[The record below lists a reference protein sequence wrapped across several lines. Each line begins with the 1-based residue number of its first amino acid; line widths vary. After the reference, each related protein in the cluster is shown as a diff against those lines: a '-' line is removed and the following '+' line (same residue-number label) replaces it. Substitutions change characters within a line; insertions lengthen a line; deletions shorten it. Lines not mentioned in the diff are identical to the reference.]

1 MKLTLPNTYY
11 AFQTGD
17 GCFTFFNSLC
27 LGSGSWVQIQ
37 DLPLTGWKTLNKPLC
52 CSGRSCF
59 VCHWG
64 CKYASLSETCVQ
76 LIGVY
81 WKAFLKGKWES
92 ISNVSLLASQVMDLP
107 RRRWPTLIS
116 WSIIFGLI
124 SAVLLLLL
132 CDIAGENSSPVVT
145 QTRRGALLQ
154 HLHISCPWAS
164 LSFLS
169 SKMGSLGGSI
179 DILYFK
185 TIKYS

>member
-124 SAVLLLLL
+124 SASFCCCCVILLVRTPALQSHRPGVEPCSSICILPVLGQ
-132 CDIAGENSSPVVT
+132 ASVSS
-145 QTRRGALLQ
+145 AAKWD
-154 HLHISCPWAS
+154 H
-164 LSFLS
+164 
-169 SKMGSLGGSI
+169 
-179 DILYFK
+179 
-185 TIKYS
+185 